1 MVMTTDIDSTAETED
16 IAKDQPLIE
25 DIRLL
30 GRLLGETVKAQQGD
44 SVFDLIETIRRMSVQ
59 FHREDDLSA
68 RQALE
73 DILRALDPAL
83 AVQVIRAF
91 SYFSH
96 LANIAEDHHHVR
108 RTRHHVIAGSKPRR
122 GTIADALDRAFGA
135 GLSPAE
141 VRAFFD
147 NAQISPVLT
156 AHPTEVRRQSMMH
169 REIAIADLISRRERT
184 DLTPDEHR
192 EVEDRLARA
201 VLVLW
206 QTNLLRQTRLDV
218 MDEVTNGLTYF
229 DHTFFTELPRLFAEV
244 EDRLAAAGAD
254 TDTAALPSFLMIG
267 SWIGG
272 DRDGNPFVDADVL
285 RGTLRRHSEK
295 ALTFYLQEVHK
306 LGQEL
311 PLSSLIVDVSP
322 ALTEFATGSP
332 DTSPHRNAEPY
343 RRALSRIYA
352 RLAATQQHLNGTTPA
367 RAPLGEAAAYG
378 SARELSDDL
387 RIIHD
392 SLAQNGSLALTKG
405 RLRHLRRAVDCFG
418 FHLARLDLRQGSD
431 VHNATLAELLDVAEP
446 GTDYL
451 GMDEMARRELL
462 GAELQSRRPLIIPR
476 HAYSETTAKELG
488 VMRTA
493 RDGLDKY
500 GADAIRTAIVSNT
513 REASDI
519 LCLAVLLKE
528 AGLIDETGHSS
539 LNLVPLF
546 ETIDDLRRS
555 VEIMDALL
563 STPAYRRLVDSRDG
577 LQEIMLG
584 YSDSNKDGGYV
595 TSGWELYK
603 AETGLVDLCKRHGV
617 KLRLFHGRGGSV
629 GRGGGPSF
637 DAILAQPAG
646 AVDGQIRLTEQGE
659 IISSK
664 YTNPEVGRRNL
675 EIHVAATLEA
685 SLLHPSD
692 GPVPEA
698 FTGAM
703 DRLSDL
709 AFRAYRE
716 LVFETPGFNDYFRAS
731 TVIDEISTLNIGSRP
746 AARKASGQITDLR
759 AIPWVFSW
767 SQCRIMLPGWYG
779 FGSAVQAWRDE
790 TGDGALDLLRRM
802 HRDWPF
808 FATLLSNMD
817 MVLAKSNM
825 AIASRYADLLSDKA
839 LRETIFNR
847 IREER
852 IATIT
857 ALFEIT
863 GNDRLLAGNALLAR
877 SIENR
882 FPYIDPLNHLQ
893 VDLLR
898 AHRGGADDPKVL
910 RGLLLSINGIS
921 AGLRNS
927 G

>member
-1 MVMTTDIDSTAETED
+1 MTAGIDLGAEAED
-16 IAKDQPLIE
+16 TAKDQPLIE

-30 GRLLGETVKAQQGD
+30 GRLLGETVKAQQGGG
-44 SVFDLIETIRRMSVQ
+44 VFDLIETIRRVSVQ

-108 RTRHHVIAGSKPRR
+108 RTRHHAIAGSKPRR

-135 GLSPAE
+135 GLSPTE
-141 VRAFFD
+141 VRAFFE

-169 REIAIADLISRRERT
+169 REIAIADLIARRERA

-192 EVEDRLARA
+192 EIEDRLARA

-254 TDTAALPSFLMIG
+254 TDTAALPSFLTIG

-311 PLSSLIVDVSP
+311 PLSSLIVEVSP
-322 ALTEFATGSP
+322 ALAEFAAGSP
-332 DTSPHRNAEPY
+332 DTSPHRDAEPY

-352 RLAATQQHLNGTTPA
+352 CLAATQKNLNGAAPA
-367 RAPLGEAAAYG
+367 RAPLGKAAPYG

-387 RIIHD
+387 RILHD

-405 RLRHLRRAVDCFG
+405 RLRHLRRAIDCFG

-451 GMDEMARRELL
+451 GMDEQARRDLL
-462 GAELQSRRPLIIPR
+462 GAELLGRRPLIIPR
-476 HAYSETTAKELG
+476 HAYSETTAKELA
-488 VMRTA
+488 VLRTA
-493 RDGLDKY
+493 RDGLDRY

-528 AGLIDETGHSS
+528 AGLIDETGRSS

-563 STPAYRRLVDSRDG
+563 STPAYRRLVDSRGG

-603 AETGLVDLCKRHGV
+603 AETGLVDLCRRHGV
-617 KLRLFHGRGGSV
+617 KLCLFHGRGGSV

-685 SLLHPSD
+685 SLLHPSN
-692 GPVPEA
+692 GPAPEA

-709 AFRAYRE
+709 AFRAYRD
-716 LVFETPGFNDYFRAS
+716 LVFETPGFNEYFRAS

-746 AARKASGQITDLR
+746 ASRKASGQITDLR

-790 TGDGALDLLRRM
+790 AGDGALDLLRRM

-808 FATLLSNMD
+808 FSTLLSNMD

-825 AIASRYADLLSDKA
+825 AIASRYADLLPDKD
-839 LRETIFNR
+839 LRDAIFNR

-898 AHRGGADDPKVL
+898 AHRAGADDPKVL